1 MERDLAPDDSKTPRA
16 GGLAARILLALL
28 PGTVNSDAL
37 REAFGVR
44 GRNAFHQRLNE
55 LVRLGWVE
63 HTVTLT
69 EGGRAAIE
77 RMHHASKTK
86 P

>member
-1 MERDLAPDDSKTPRA
+1 MRDEAPDDRRTTRPSSLS
-16 GGLAARILLALL
+16 GRILLALSNG
-28 PGTVNSDAL
+28 PVNSDEL
-37 REAFGVR
+37 RASFGVH
-44 GRNAFHQRLNE
+44 GHHPFHQRLSD
-55 LVRLGWVE
+55 LVSLGWVE